1 MERQCPCLLMTLLL
15 KPAVAEEPLLVVVDV
30 DAEEPPEDLVEPV
43 GSDAGA
49 VVLSDG
55 LAFWEGVKP
64 DKALPLLE
72 GRDWAREGVSGEQL
86 YRHTFGH
93 FRWTRRIVTMSPPTL
108 WADLMMFLISKV
120 VVGSKGGAHL
130 SGGCREKP
138 CRRLSTCVASSVDPC
153 CS

>member
-1 MERQCPCLLMTLLL
+1 MTLLL

-55 LAFWEGVKP
+55 LAVWEGVKP

-93 FRWTRRIVTMSPPTL
+93 FRWTRRIVTMSPPH
-108 WADLMMFLISKV
+108 F
-120 VVGSKGGAHL
+120 VGRLNDVFNKQGGRWVKG
-130 SGGCREKP
+130 R
-138 CRRLSTCVASSVDPC
+138 SSPIGMLP
-153 CS
+153 